1 MNKILISI
9 TKIALLILIFTN
21 CNQPP
26 FTKLDK
32 DAVSGKDVRTALE
45 AYLVPGN
52 LVTAAANSIIIK
64 IVAGI
69 KDSSYYTRES
79 LDSCRQRLNL
89 LRILGN
95 DLFILSTCNI
105 KEVKPI

>member
-1 MNKILISI
+1 MRKILFPLS
-9 TKIALLILIFTN
+9 ALTFLILVLTN

-32 DAVSGKDVRTALE
+32 DAVSGKDVRKALE
-45 AYLVPGN
+45 AYMVPGD
-52 LVTAAANSIIIK
+52 LVTATANSIIIK

-69 KDSSYYTRES
+69 KDSNYYTRES

>member
-1 MNKILISI
+1 MIM
-9 TKIALLILIFTN
+9 TGIALIVILFTN

-26 FTKLDK
+26 FTKLDN

-45 AYLVPGN
+45 AYLVPGD
-52 LVTAAANSIIIK
+52 LVTALANSTLIK
-64 IVAGI
+64 IIAGI

-95 DLFILSTCNI
+95 DLFILSTCDI
-105 KEVKPI
+105 KEVKPL